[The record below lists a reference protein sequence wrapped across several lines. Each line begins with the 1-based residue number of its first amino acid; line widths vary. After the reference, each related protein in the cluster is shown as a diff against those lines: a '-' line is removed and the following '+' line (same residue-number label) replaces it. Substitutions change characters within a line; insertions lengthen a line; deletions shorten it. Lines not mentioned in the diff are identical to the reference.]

1 MTRMHDDSGPTA
13 PRQGSAGR
21 GPYPVCTTDVLVLG
35 AGGAGLRAALEA
47 ARAGVRV
54 TVLSKL
60 GAEDPTCTTT
70 AWGGLTYCPD
80 GRRDELF
87 RQVVETGG
95 YLNNQRLVEVFV
107 RDTPERMREL
117 SALGVPLDVLD
128 GADVR
133 HCLGLVKIPGQGRTT
148 GLGLTR
154 PLRAAAG
161 AAGAVF
167 TDGVMASRLV
177 LHGDGVAGVLGV
189 HLADGAPV
197 AIGAKA
203 VIVATGGGACLYGR
217 SDNPAGTT
225 ADGIALAYDA
235 GAELVDMECVSFF
248 LPESRL
254 AELFAVSNPPD
265 EELLKAGAAH
275 YFLGGIRIDEHC
287 RTTLP
292 GLFAAGEVTG
302 GLFGAARLGG
312 TAMADTIVF
321 GAIAGRA
328 AAEYARG
335 HVAVRLDPGRLAE
348 EARFLGH
355 LSGGGGPTPEQF
367 AADLA
372 SAMWR
377 DAGTMKTDATL
388 RRAEQ
393 ALAGLGPATSFRLTS
408 RAGLRQALEC
418 RHLLATARLIV
429 AASRLR
435 QETRGCFWRID
446 YPQPDNRTWIANIHQ
461 WRDGDRI
468 AHAVRPAVM
477 TRLTTPTPPRIGA
490 GCFPY
495 LPSVVGR

>member
-1 MTRMHDDSGPTA
+1 
-13 PRQGSAGR
+13 
-21 GPYPVCTTDVLVLG
+21 VLVLG

-47 ARAGVRV
+47 ARAGARV
-54 TVLSKL
+54 MVLSKL
-60 GAEDPTCTTT
+60 GLEEPTCTTT

-80 GRRDELF
+80 DWRDELF

-95 YLNNQRLVEVFV
+95 FLNNQRLVEAFV
-107 RDTPERMREL
+107 EDTPERMREL
-117 SALGVPLDVLD
+117 SMLGVPLEVLD
-128 GADVR
+128 GADAR
-133 HCLGLVKIPGQGRTT
+133 HRLGLVKIPGQGRTT

-154 PLRAAAG
+154 PLRAAAA

-167 TDGVMASRLV
+167 LDPVMASRLV
-177 LHGDGVAGVLGV
+177 LHEDGVAGVLGV
-189 HLADGAPV
+189 RLTDRTVV

-217 SDNPAGTT
+217 TDNPAGTT
-225 ADGIALAYDA
+225 ADGMALAYDA

-254 AELFAVSNPPD
+254 AELFAVGSPPD

-275 YFLGGIRIDEHC
+275 YFLGGIRIDERC
-287 RTTLP
+287 QTTLP
-292 GLFAAGEVTG
+292 GVFAAGEVTG

-321 GAIAGRA
+321 GAIAGREA
-328 AAEYARG
+328 AQYTRG
-335 HVAVRLDPGRLAE
+335 RAPAPLGPERLAE
-348 EARFLGH
+348 EARSLDG
-355 LSGGGGPTPEQF
+355 LSCDEGPTPEQF

-372 SAMWR
+372 GIMWR
-377 DAGTMKTDATL
+377 YAGTMKTAATL

-393 ALAGLGPATSFRLTS
+393 ALAELGPATSFRLTS
-408 RAGLRQALEC
+408 PAGLRQALEC
-418 RHLLATARLIV
+418 RHLLSTARLIV
-429 AASRLR
+429 AASLLR

-446 YPQPDNRTWIANIHQ
+446 YPQPDPGKWVANIHQ
-461 WRDGDRI
+461 WRAGDRI

-477 TRLTTPTPPRIGA
+477 TRLTTPTAPRIGA

-495 LPSVVGR
+495 LPFAAPRR